1 MVAKHRA
8 AIHVDDHQQP
18 DPLDLELLL
27 EPERIAH
34 DDLEPHVEAVAVE
47 FDDVQR
53 LHGRRCRS
61 GVAWHSLEVGRSGE
75 TSAAREAVQTLCAQ
89 CARKRPNAHPL
100 RIEWVVGRG
109 EPELAALKQEIGVHV
124 LEASQSS
131 TQAKVCADLVQRDA
145 LVTNALNNP
154 RRQDRMGLQQQAK
167 GAGSAAARAI
177 AAELDS
183 GGAHVVVDTGVGNE
197 TAPAEH
203 APVLVGRGAVIEQA
217 VQLTAIDPRTLLDL
231 RHRDVGHV
239 QLDGLPAR

>member
-124 LEASQSS
+124 LEASQSRVRRPRSVLIWSSAMRLSRTRS
-131 TQAKVCADLVQRDA
+131 TIH
-145 LVTNALNNP
+145 
-154 RRQDRMGLQQQAK
+154 
-167 GAGSAAARAI
+167 AARIGWAC
-177 AAELDS
+177 S
-183 GGAHVVVDTGVGNE
+183 SRPK
-197 TAPAEH
+197 APA
-203 APVLVGRGAVIEQA
+203 APLPVPSRLSWTLAV
-217 VQLTAIDPRTLLDL
+217 RT
-231 RHRDVGHV
+231 
-239 QLDGLPAR
+239 